1 MNRTIAR
8 AIADS
13 LIRAGFWS
21 DRWPTIPMLITAA
34 LLSVLAAIV
43 LLDLRMEGDVYGL
56 LGNDDPVVRKF
67 EALAAATPGLEELLV
82 VCEPGHLMSRD
93 LVSKLTAIEGVTAQT
108 QSFIRVGKSSV
119 QSFALSVD
127 PADWRETR
135 PIISAVDRALD
146 RAGARCD
153 LTGTPAIVQEMQTR
167 VNTDL
172 AVALLIAAALV
183 SLIFAYVYRIGFLAL
198 LMLVPVLLGICWGL
212 AGYTLLR
219 GELTLLAAT
228 VPTLLIGIGIDHC
241 IHMIQS
247 CRYAMAE
254 DGIGKKQAVLRAW
267 RRVFAPMTL
276 AAITTS
282 VTFFALTTARLRGLA
297 DLGWS
302 GALVTL
308 GVYAACVA
316 VLPSVLML
324 SPSRW
329 LTRDAP
335 FDQPIRRLAPLLRA
349 HGKYIAALLLVTGA
363 ASAFGIARLESLDDN
378 RLLESGDL
386 PSLAVQERIAAEH
399 GLSSSPIL
407 LRFANPADSI
417 ELLAEVDRPEQIGA
431 LLSAPGVDGLLHVHP
446 RENTFIRHH
455 YRDTVAALARWID
468 DAGLGRWELSGA
480 PVMNERINELV
491 YRDVRVV
498 LPVAIA
504 AIFVVLAL
512 GTRSLLRP
520 CLVLLPLSLALIWLV
535 GSMGLAGI
543 AASVVTAAITPLVL
557 GIGVDGGVHLLAAW
571 DRHAGN
577 TVEVFA
583 ETGLAIVISVLTSVT
598 AFAAFVFARSPSLV
612 LFGSQAAYALI
623 GCLVVTL
630 VVLPFLFR
638 VLLPSPASTQDHR
651 RA

>member
-1 MNRTIAR
+1 MSA
-8 AIADS
+8 ASKLA
-13 LIRAGFWS
+13 
-21 DRWPTIPMLITAA
+21 RWPTIPSLVVAA

-43 LLDLRMEGDVYGL
+43 LSDLRMEGDVYGL
-56 LGNDDPVVRKF
+56 LGNDDPAVTKF
-67 EALAAATPGLEELLV
+67 EALAAETPGLEELLV
-82 VCEPGHLMSRD
+82 VCEPGHLLSRD
-93 LVSKLTAIEGVTAQT
+93 LVGELVLIDGVSAHT
-108 QSFIRVGKSSV
+108 QSFIQIGKSSV

-135 PIISAVDRALD
+135 PILAAVNAVLG
-146 RAGARCD
+146 RAGANCD
-153 LTGTPAIVQEMQTR
+153 LTGTPAIVQEMQTQ

-172 AVALLIAAALV
+172 AVALLVAAALV
-183 SLIFAYVYRIGFLAL
+183 SLMFAYVYRIGFLAV
-198 LMLVPVLLGICWGL
+198 LMLVPVVIGICWGL
-212 AGYTLLR
+212 AGYALLR

-247 CRYAMAE
+247 CRYAMSE
-254 DGIGKKQAVLRAW
+254 DGVGKKEAVLHAW
-267 RRVFAPMTL
+267 RRVLPPMTL
-276 AAITTS
+276 AAITTA
-282 VTFFALTTARLRGLA
+282 VTFFALTTASLRGLA

-308 GVYAACVA
+308 GVYVACVA

-324 SPSRW
+324 SPARW

-349 HGKYIAALLLVTGA
+349 HGRYIAVLLLVTGV
-363 ASAFGIARLESLDDN
+363 ASAFGITRLESLDDN
-378 RLLESGDL
+378 RLLEAGDL
-386 PSLAVQERIAAEH
+386 PSLAVQERIAKEH

-407 LRFANPADSI
+407 LRFNNPGDAI
-417 ELLAEVDRPEQIGA
+417 ELLAEVDRPGQVGK

-446 RENTFIRHH
+446 RENTFVRHH
-455 YRDTVAALARWID
+455 YRDTIAALALWID
-468 DAGLGRWELSGA
+468 KAGLGDWELSGA

-498 LPVAIA
+498 LPVAVA
-504 AIFVVLAL
+504 AIFLVLGL

-543 AASVVTAAITPLVL
+543 ATSVVTAAITPLVL

-571 DRHAGN
+571 DRHGGK
-577 TVEVFA
+577 TEEVFA
-583 ETGLAIVISVLTSVT
+583 ETGLAIVISVLTSIT
-598 AFAAFVFARSPSLV
+598 AFAAFLFARSPSLV
-612 LFGSQAAYALI
+612 YFGSQAAYALT

-638 VLLPSPASTQDHR
+638 VLLKSRASAQEHN

>member
-1 MNRTIAR
+1 MNA
-8 AIADS
+8 ADPP
-13 LIRAGFWS
+13 A
-21 DRWPTIPMLITAA
+21 RWPTLPTLLAAAA
-34 LLSVLAAIV
+34 LTLLAAV
-43 LLDLRMEGDVYGL
+43 ALSDLRMEGDVYGL
-56 LGNDDPVVRKF
+56 LGNDDPVVAKF
-67 EALAAATPGLEELLV
+67 DALAAATPGLEELLV
-82 VCEPGHLMSRD
+82 VCEADHLLSRERVAE
-93 LVSKLTAIEGVTAQT
+93 LLAIDGMRDQT
-108 QSFIRVGKSSV
+108 QTFVQLGKSSV

-135 PIISAVDRALD
+135 PILASVSAVLRD
-146 RAGARCD
+146 AGANCD
-153 LTGTPAIVQEMQTR
+153 LTGTPAIVQDMQTQ

-172 AVALLIAAALV
+172 GTALLIASVLV
-183 SLIFAYVYRIGFLAL
+183 SLIFAYVYRIGLLAV
-198 LMLVPVLLGICWGL
+198 LMLVPVVLGICWGL
-212 AGYTLLR
+212 AAYALLR

-228 VPTLLIGIGIDHC
+228 VPTLLIGIGIDHS

-247 CRYAMAE
+247 CRYAMTE
-254 DGIGKKQAVLRAW
+254 DGISKRAAVVLAW
-267 RRVFAPMTL
+267 RRVLAPITL

-282 VTFFALTTARLRGLA
+282 VTFFALTTAQLRGLA

-308 GVYAACVA
+308 GVYVACVG
-316 VLPSVLML
+316 VLPAILVL
-324 SPSRW
+324 SPSKW
-329 LTRDAP
+329 LTRRAM
-335 FDQPIRRLAPLLRA
+335 FDRPIRHVAPALRA
-349 HGKYIAALLLVTGA
+349 HGRSIAVVLVLAGV

-386 PSLAVQERIAAEH
+386 PSLEVQERVAAEH

-417 ELLAEVDRPEQIGA
+417 ELLAEVERPELIGT

-446 RENTFIRHH
+446 RENTFVRHH
-455 YRDTVAALARWID
+455 YRDMVAALDEWID
-468 DAGLGRWELSGA
+468 SAGLGAWELSGA

-504 AIFVVLAL
+504 AIFLVLAL

-543 AASVVTAAITPLVL
+543 ATSVVTAAITPLVL
-557 GIGVDGGVHLLAAW
+557 GIGVDGGVHLLASW
-571 DRHAGN
+571 DRHAGRV
-577 TVEVFA
+577 VEVFA
-583 ETGLAIVISVLTSVT
+583 ETGLAIVISILTSVT
-598 AFAAFVFARSPSLV
+598 AFAAFLFSQSPSLV
-612 LFGSQAAYALI
+612 FFGSQAAYALI

-638 VLLPSPASTQDHR
+638 VLLTSRASVQEHN

>member
-13 LIRAGFWS
+13 LTRAGFWS
-21 DRWPTIPMLITAA
+21 GRWPTIPMLITAA
-34 LLSVLAAIV
+34 LLSVLAAVV

-82 VCEPGHLMSRD
+82 VCEPGHLLSRD
-93 LVSKLTAIEGVTAQT
+93 LVGELIAIEGVAAQT
-108 QSFIRVGKSSV
+108 QSFIQVGKSSV

-135 PIISAVDRALD
+135 PIISAVDGALD
-146 RAGARCD
+146 RAGASCD

-172 AVALLIAAALV
+172 AVALVIAAVLV
-183 SLIFAYVYRIGFLAL
+183 SLIFAYVYRIGLLAL
-198 LMLVPVLLGICWGL
+198 LMLVPVLLGISWGL
-212 AGYTLLR
+212 AGYALLR

-254 DGIGKKQAVLRAW
+254 DGIDKKRAVLRAW

-282 VTFFALTTARLRGLA
+282 VTFFALTTAGLRGLA

-308 GVYAACVA
+308 GVYVACVA

-324 SPSRW
+324 SPARW

-335 FDQPIRRLAPLLRA
+335 FDRPIRRLAPLLRA
-349 HGKYIAALLLVTGA
+349 NGKYIAALLIVTGA
-363 ASAFGIARLESLDDN
+363 AAAFGIARLESLDDN

-386 PSLAVQERIAAEH
+386 PSLAVQERIAREH

-417 ELLAEVDRPEQIGA
+417 ELLAEVDRPEQIGN

-455 YRDTVAALARWID
+455 YRDTVGALERWIES
-468 DAGLGRWELSGA
+468 AGLGRWELSGA

-504 AIFVVLAL
+504 AIFLVLAI

-571 DRHAGN
+571 DRHAGR

-598 AFAAFVFARSPSLV
+598 AFAAFLFARSPSLV

-638 VLLPSPASTQDHR
+638 VLLPTRASTQEHN